1 MVNPEMFLPT
11 DFSKMQK
18 ISPSRDEEIDF
29 NFFLDI
35 VFKYKCPK

>member
-11 DFSKMQK
+11 DFSKMHK

-35 VFKYKCPK
+35 VCKYKCPK